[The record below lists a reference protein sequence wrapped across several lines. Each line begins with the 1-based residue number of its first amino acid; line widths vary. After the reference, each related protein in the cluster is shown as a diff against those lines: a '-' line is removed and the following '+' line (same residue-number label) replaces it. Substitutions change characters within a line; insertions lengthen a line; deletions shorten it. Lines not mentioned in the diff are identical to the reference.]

1 MMLLKLTSKV
11 RLNSKCYWHSHQGQD
26 YSSYVVMLTLTA
38 AFVVQVPDN
47 RVGNARFKMHNE
59 EKTDLFY

>member
-26 YSSYVVMLTLTA
+26 DKSYMVVLMPTA

-47 RVGNARFKMHNE
+47 RIGNERFKMHNE
-59 EKTDLFY
+59 KKTNLF